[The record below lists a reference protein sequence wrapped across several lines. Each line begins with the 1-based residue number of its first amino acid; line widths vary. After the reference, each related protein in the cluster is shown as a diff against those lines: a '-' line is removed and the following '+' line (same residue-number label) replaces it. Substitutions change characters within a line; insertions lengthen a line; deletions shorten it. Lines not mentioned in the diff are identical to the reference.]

1 MSKYTSMLCD
11 KHAHLY
17 VAPFIVG
24 HYKLFV
30 SHLRYLS
37 RCLLLPCVTDSPD
50 VELDILNAIL
60 NKAVAALPHALRVG
74 KAVLEMEAEDIYHI
88 RDRIQELCTVKLTDS
103 RLTTHYAIITACT
116 LQVSGSFSNVGCKFV
131 L

>member
-1 MSKYTSMLCD
+1 MNQGRCKMSKYTSMLCD
-11 KHAHLY
+11 KHAHFY

-37 RCLLLPCVTDSPD
+37 RCLLLSCVTDSPD

-88 RDRIQELCTVKLTDS
+88 RDRIQLGIMHREVY
-103 RLTTHYAIITACT
+103 RLTSHYSLCHHNSLHLASKWFF
-116 LQVSGSFSNVGCKFV
+116 Q
-131 L
+131 